1 MMWFQFIFGERTSV
15 FSLFVLR
22 FSQEWREEFT
32 FHFPLDPE
40 QRCDCWAELSE
51 SFIITLGLDFTWNQI
66 CSRTTHTHL
75 VTKVRLKSGNKD
87 KKKLFWSFF
96 LTYRNSSSLLPHV
109 CDSFQ
114 LMLRCYDA
122 TSSVRSRNSM
132 VWTQHYCVQTL
143 VKRFC
148 FRFWYLVLV
157 IVDTYTTLYQPS
169 LA

>member
-1 MMWFQFIFGERTSV
+1 MVFFLYCHHNTSFTISSMMWFQFIFGERTSV

-87 KKKLFWSFF
+87 KKKLFWSNLKF
-96 LTYRNSSSLLPHV
+96 LLDLQEQ
-109 CDSFQ
+109 FQ
-114 LMLRCYDA
+114 SASTRLWQFPTNATMLRCY
-122 TSSVRSRNSM
+122 V
-132 VWTQHYCVQTL
+132 
-143 VKRFC
+143 FC
-148 FRFWYLVLV
+148 KVEEFDGVN
-157 IVDTYTTLYQPS
+157 TTLLCPNS
-169 LA
+169 G